1 MSQDGKHS
9 ILGTAQGL
17 GAMALAGFVLGSSEV
32 QAVGTSMRVLE
43 KTSPPAGHVYYCA
56 SQPNACLRYGRGA
69 VKLTQASW
77 KQLVQINARVNQ
89 TINPVEDGP
98 IDSWTPYVSNGDCED
113 YVLTKQRE
121 LLRAGWPSDA
131 LLITTAFLPDG
142 VYHAVLIVRTDRGE
156 FVLDNLNAT
165 ILPWQSLP
173 YRWNKRQA
181 IGNPQ
186 IWQRIA
192 GAPTASTDR
201 SVAGVTN

>member
-1 MSQDGKHS
+1 
-9 ILGTAQGL
+9 
-17 GAMALAGFVLGSSEV
+17 MALAGFVLGSSEA

-43 KTSPPAGHVYYCA
+43 KTSPPAGHVHYCA
-56 SQPNACLRYGRGA
+56 NQPQACVRYGRGA
-69 VKLTQASW
+69 VKLTQANW
-77 KQLVQINARVNQ
+77 KQLVHINARVNKS
-89 TINPVEDGP
+89 INPVEDGP
-98 IDSWTPYVSNGDCED
+98 IDSWTPYVPNGDCED

-156 FVLDNLNAT
+156 FVLDNLNPT

-181 IGNPQ
+181 VGNPQ

-192 GAPTASTDR
+192 GAPNYNAGGPVAS
-201 SVAGVTN
+201 VPN